1 MRIDWIVAV
10 ALTPVA
16 FAGTL
21 SGTPAAAQS
30 RRAPQTEIRY
40 AEMDRDHDGVIT
52 RSEWQ
57 GTRRAFDAADWNHD
71 GVLSGD
77 EVRLD
82 ERNTPAQADSA
93 TRRACSRSWSSA
105 VPPTARSPSLNALER
120 ENTCRSC

>member
-21 SGTPAAAQS
+21 SGTGTPAAAQS

-82 ERNTPAQADSA
+82 ERNAPAADSA
-93 TRRACSRSWSSA
+93 ARRGEFLRLDRNSDGIL
-105 VPPTARSPSLNALER
+105 T
-120 ENTCRSC
+120 